1 VAEERTLIKR
11 RIRRRSA
18 NPFPYLPM
26 AVLLWSA
33 LAHADHTSLP
43 LLGLGLR
50 AWSVQT
56 TGVRVSD
63 VSAESVSRP
72 PSRFPL
78 EPWALMPRESGFT
91 LAGMSPGSFEIET
104 PQQLLTIDDPMLAE
118 ASIPP
123 TFRFTAEPHER
134 RLFDFQRRCLNP
146 CPLGGW
152 GSCVLDTNTVQSE
165 CEGIAG
171 RTLVSAA
178 IRRTPVV
185 RDALKLLG
193 SRAVRV
199 RSDFERGVRLSAAL
213 IGGGGT
219 LGVEARW

>member
-1 VAEERTLIKR
+1 
-11 RIRRRSA
+11 
-18 NPFPYLPM
+18 M

-43 LLGLGLR
+43 VLGLGVR

-56 TGVRVSD
+56 SGVRMSD
-63 VSAESVSRP
+63 VSAEDASRLL
-72 PSRFPL
+72 SRRFPL
-78 EPWALMPRESGFT
+78 EPWPWIPSDPGLT
-91 LAGMSPGSFEIET
+91 LAVISPRSFELET
-104 PQQLLTIDDPMLAE
+104 PQRIVTIDDPMLAE
-118 ASIPP
+118 TGIPP
-123 TFRFTAEPHER
+123 IFRFTAEPHER
-134 RLFDFQRRCLNP
+134 RLVDFERRCLNP

-152 GSCVLDTNTVQSE
+152 GSCVLDTSTVQSE

-199 RSDFERGVRLSAAL
+199 RSDFERGLRLSAAL
-213 IGGGGT
+213 IGGGGGT
-219 LGVEARW
+219 LAFEARW